1 MGRKLQAAIMAADST
16 YILAG
21 ASGQEVQRSKA
32 ANQSIVP
39 KPEALARPGVFRFLE
54 PELQAVLGGLRR
66 ILETELGS
74 SGRRVC
80 SLNHSIT
87 CSSKRAHKSI

>member
-21 ASGQEVQRSKA
+21 PSGQEVQRSKA

-39 KPEALARPGVFRFLE
+39 KPEALARPGVFRFPGARVTGNVGR
-54 PELQAVLGGLRR
+54 PEEDPGNRTWVLWKNSMLP
-66 ILETELGS
+66 
-74 SGRRVC
+74 
-80 SLNHSIT
+80 
-87 CSSKRAHKSI
+87 